1 MSSNCYYVARQL
13 TYNVSGEDAWWLT
26 PMAPLMSGLEMKVEA
41 ISHSIPEFVASVFA
55 IVQVS

>member
-1 MSSNCYYVARQL
+1 MHDNTRWPPC
-13 TYNVSGEDAWWLT
+13 
-26 PMAPLMSGLEMKVEA
+26 LEMKVEA